1 MTALRIG
8 IDGYNLGLT
17 QGTGIKTY
25 GINLIK
31 LMASAGFQSEI
42 LHAARLR
49 GRTPQLRE
57 VSLFDAYEGS
67 GGFLDWC
74 TRKPRL
80 MARSALGSK
89 SIRIQLTNAVHL
101 DPSRSYWK
109 NFSAIE
115 CAEDVYRLAFRQ
127 FRYTNRA
134 HRVHW
139 NKPPDVWHTT
149 TLVPIVVPGV
159 PRITTIHDLIP
170 IRLPWATLDE
180 KQMFVRL
187 LQESVRNSEC
197 IITVSEHTRQDVLEF
212 TEAKDDQVVNVH
224 QSVPPPPSTLTESEL
239 RRTLRTLG
247 IEPGRYGLF
256 VGAVEPKKNIG
267 RLLSAFMRV
276 PEPWKLVMVGPD
288 GWQSARELELIKG
301 PLRHRVV
308 RMGYVPRSELTAL
321 MQGARALFF
330 PSLMEGFGLP
340 PVEAMHF
347 SCPALISTQGSLPEV
362 CGEASLQCDPYDVGK
377 LSVSMLDLLENEALR
392 KGLQQ
397 QMPEVLSRYATE
409 VQAQA
414 LSEIYRRVA
423 R

>member
-1 MTALRIG
+1 MAALRIG
-8 IDGYNLGLT
+8 IDGYNLGLS

-31 LMASAGFQSEI
+31 LIGSAGFHPEI
-42 LHAARLR
+42 LHEARLR
-49 GRTPQLRE
+49 GRTSALRE
-57 VSLFDAYEGS
+57 VSLFDAHEGS
-67 GGFLDWC
+67 GGLLDWW

-80 MARSALGSK
+80 MVRSALGSK
-89 SIRIQLTNAVHL
+89 SSRIRLTNAVHL
-101 DPSRSYWK
+101 DPARSYWK
-109 NFSAIE
+109 MFSAIE
-115 CAEDVYRLAFRQ
+115 CAADVYRLAFRQ

-139 NKPPDVWHTT
+139 ERPPDVWHTT

-197 IITVSEHTRQDVLEF
+197 ILTVSEHTRQDVLEF

-224 QSVPPPPSTLTESEL
+224 QSVPPPPPTLTESEL

-288 GWQSARELELIKG
+288 GWQSARELELIRG

-308 RMGYVPRSELTAL
+308 RMGYLPRGELTAL

-330 PSLMEGFGLP
+330 PSLLEGFGLP
-340 PVEAMHF
+340 PVEAMHL
-347 SCPALISTQGSLPEV
+347 SCPALVSNQGSLPEV
-362 CGEASLQCDPYDVGK
+362 CGPASLHCDPYDVGK
-377 LSVSMLDLLENEALR
+377 LSASMMDLLENEVLR
-392 KGLQQ
+392 KRLQTH
-397 QMPEVLSRYATE
+397 MPEVLSQYAAD
-409 VQAQA
+409 VQSQA

>member
-31 LMASAGFQSEI
+31 LMASVGFHSEI

>member
-1 MTALRIG
+1 MAALRIG
-8 IDGYNLGLT
+8 IDGYNLGLS

-31 LMASAGFQSEI
+31 LIASTGFQPEI
-42 LHAARLR
+42 LHERRLR
-49 GRTPQLRE
+49 GRIPTLRE
-57 VSLFDAYEGS
+57 VSLFDAHG
-67 GGFLDWC
+67 GTDGFLDRY
-74 TRKPRL
+74 TRKPLL
-80 MARSALGSK
+80 MARSALGSR
-89 SIRIQLTNAVHL
+89 SSRIQLADVVHL

-109 NFSAIE
+109 IFSAIE

-139 NKPPDVWHTT
+139 DTPPDVWHAT
-149 TLVPIVVPGV
+149 TLVPIVLPGV
-159 PRITTIHDLIP
+159 PRVTTIHDLIP

-180 KQMFVRL
+180 KHLFFRL

-197 IITVSEHTRQDVLEF
+197 ILTVSEHTRQDVLEF
-212 TEAKDDQVVNVH
+212 TDAKDDQVVNVH
-224 QSVPPPPSTLTESEL
+224 QSVPPPPFTLTKTEL
-239 RRTLRTLG
+239 KRTLRTLG
-247 IEPGRYGLF
+247 IQPGRYGLF

-288 GWQSARELELIKG
+288 GWQSARDQELIKG
-301 PLRHRVV
+301 PLRNRVV
-308 RMGYVPRSELTAL
+308 RVGYVPRSELTAL

-330 PSLMEGFGLP
+330 PSLLEGFGLP

-347 SCPALISTQGSLPEV
+347 SCPALISNQGSLPEV
-362 CGEASLQCDPYDVGK
+362 CGPASLQCDPYNVAK
-377 LSVSMLDLLENEALR
+377 MSVSMLDLLENETLR
-392 KGLQQ
+392 EGLQSH
-397 QMPEVLSRYATE
+397 MPQVLSRYATE
-409 VQAQA
+409 AQ
-414 LSEIYRRVA
+414 SRVITEIYRRVA

>member
-1 MTALRIG
+1 MASLRIG
-8 IDGYNLGLT
+8 IDGYNLGLS

-31 LMASAGFQSEI
+31 LLASSGFQPEI
-42 LHAARLR
+42 LHAVRLR
-49 GRTPQLRE
+49 GRTAALRE
-57 VSLFDAYEGS
+57 VSLFDAYERS

-74 TRKPRL
+74 TRKPWL
-80 MARSALGSK
+80 MARIALGSK
-89 SIRIQLTNAVHL
+89 SSRIQLADAVHL

-109 NFSAIE
+109 RFSAIE

-139 NKPPDVWHTT
+139 SKPPDVWHTT

-159 PRITTIHDLIP
+159 PRVTTIHDLIP

-180 KQMFVRL
+180 KHLFVRL

-197 IITVSEHTRQDVLEF
+197 ILTVSEHTRQDVLKF
-212 TEAKDDQVVNVH
+212 TDARDDQVVNVH
-224 QSVPPPPSTLTESEL
+224 QSVPPPPSKLTEHEL
-239 RRTLRTLG
+239 KRTLRTLG
-247 IEPGRYGLF
+247 IQPGRYGLF

-321 MQGARALFF
+321 MQGARSLFF
-330 PSLMEGFGLP
+330 PSLLEGFGLP

-347 SCPALISTQGSLPEV
+347 SCPALVSNQGSLPEV
-362 CGEASLQCDPYDVGK
+362 CGQASLQCDPYDVAK
-377 LSVSMLDLLENEALR
+377 LSASMMDLLENEVLR
-392 KGLQQ
+392 KELQTH
-397 QMPEVLSRYATE
+397 MPDVLSQYAAD
-409 VQAQA
+409 VQSQA